1 MKQHKR
7 TVYEQRK
14 RDRKRLLKI
23 KKMHKEYHKKVDA
36 ILKQINGKYT
46 K

>member
-14 RDRKRLLKI
+14 RDRKRLLKVKEIIDEVGHQII
-23 KKMHKEYHKKVDA
+23 KIKR
-36 ILKQINGKYT
+36 ITNQIK
-46 K
+46 